1 VNPEHGTWLAVTVAM
16 QSVTKRLWRAPC
28 SGIDTSNERGFAMS
42 LFDLLGSTLSGVVGI
57 VGGFLSGLGGI
68 LF

>member
-1 VNPEHGTWLAVTVAM
+1 
-16 QSVTKRLWRAPC
+16 
-28 SGIDTSNERGFAMS
+28 MS

-57 VGGFLSGLGGI
+57 VGNLLTGLGGI

>member
-1 VNPEHGTWLAVTVAM
+1 M
-16 QSVTKRLWRAPC
+16 QSVTERLWRAPC
-28 SGIDTSNERGFAMS
+28 SGIDTPNERGFAMS

-57 VGGFLSGLGGI
+57 VGNLLTGLGGI